1 VPPPHSAPLSRQ
13 GKIRKNT
20 AVLVYI
26 YISHN
31 TFSIRSI
38 SDISLLKEFV
48 DHPNSEICF
57 GQLFATGR
65 KHIGKKLEIFTKKM
79 LKYLEKSIDLPNH
92 KTGGNKNTTPKP

>member
-1 VPPPHSAPLSRQ
+1 VPPPTAPPFWQ
-13 GKIRKNT
+13 GKIRKNS

-48 DHPNSEICF
+48 DRPNSEKTIR
-57 GQLFATGR
+57 QLFATGR
-65 KHIGKKLEIFTKKM
+65 KKIGKKLEIFYKNIARIFGK
-79 LKYLEKSIDLPNH
+79 ID
-92 KTGGNKNTTPKP
+92 KP